1 MEEEG
6 GIREG
11 KGYRGIIRVYRER
24 EHERRMKVEEKRRE
38 REINQGNRRRWRGM
52 R

>member
-11 KGYRGIIRVYRER
+11 KGNRRIIRVNRER
-24 EHERRMKVEEKRRE
+24 EHERRMKEEEKRRE
-38 REINQGNRRRWRGM
+38 REMKQGNRRRWRGM